1 MYEFTQSLNDS
12 GNDITKND
20 NDKIASSKYQTRPN
34 DNKCMQIAI
43 MAQFR

>member
-12 GNDITKND
+12 GNDITNND
-20 NDKIASSKYQTRPN
+20 DKIASSKYQTRPN

-43 MAQFR
+43 MTKFR